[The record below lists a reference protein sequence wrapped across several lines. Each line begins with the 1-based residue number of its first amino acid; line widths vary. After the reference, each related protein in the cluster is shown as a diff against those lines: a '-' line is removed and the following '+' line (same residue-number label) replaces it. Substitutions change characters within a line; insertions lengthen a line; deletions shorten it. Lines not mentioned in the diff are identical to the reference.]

1 MLMPVSKKARNRR
14 PSFFFTIIVKG
25 VLLSYQLLV
34 RPPGF
39 EPELSAFSEYA
50 AWEADVL
57 TRLDYGRYAD
67 CDRLVEY
74 E

>member
-39 EPELSAFSEYA
+39 EPGLS